1 MNPNIAK
8 IIENIN
14 KGIIP
19 EGYKKTKVGIVP
31 VEWEV
36 TNLGEK
42 AHIETGSK
50 NTQDKVDNGKY
61 PFFVRSQTIEH
72 IDSYSYDCEAVIT
85 AGDGVGVG
93 KVYHYI
99 NGKFDCHQR
108 AYIVNKFYN
117 ALGKYIF
124 FYVSN
129 YFYHRVMKMNAKNS
143 VDSVRMEMLS
153 KMPIPFPPLPE
164 QQKIAEILSTQD
176 KLIELYERKIEQ
188 LKTLKKGYLQK
199 MFPKKGCKYPELR
212 FKGFTEPWEQRKLN
226 SLTLVITK
234 GTTPLDKSNSGTV
247 NFIKV
252 ENIDDS
258 SGEISISQKISA
270 EEHKGY
276 LKRSQLKENDILFS
290 IAGTLGRVTSV
301 HSSILPANTNQALA
315 IIRLREGNL
324 NFIKT
329 FLKSQA
335 IANYIK
341 RNPTVGAQPNLSLE
355 QVSNLEIQLPN
366 IQEQQFIG
374 DYFKSIDNLITLHQH
389 KLDKEKQKK
398 KALMQLLL
406 TGKVRVST

>member
-1 MNPNIAK
+1 MIPETKQRIAQ
-8 IIENIN
+8 IN
-14 KGIIP
+14 SGIIP

-108 AYIVNKFYN
+108 VYIVNKFHN

-212 FKGFTEPWEQRKLN
+212 FKGFTEPWEQGELSKIADVRDGTHD
-226 SLTLVITK
+226 SPHYLTEGHPFITSK
-234 GTTPLDKSNSGTV
+234 NVGGGYINYDDIQ
-247 NFIKV
+247 FISD
-252 ENIDDS
+252 EDFE
-258 SGEISISQKISA
+258 EIN
-270 EEHKGY
+270 
-276 LKRSQLKENDILFS
+276 KRSKVDKNDILMGMIGTIGN
-290 IAGTLGRVTSV
+290 IALVRESPNFAIKNVALIKDIGAVNYLYLYHYLQSKNVSNQLSSDMNGGTQKF
-301 HSSILPANTNQALA
+301 IALSK
-315 IIRLREGNL
+315 IRS
-324 NFIKT
+324 
-329 FLKSQA
+329 LKISM
-335 IANYIK
+335 
-341 RNPTVGAQPNLSLE
+341 PTV
-355 QVSNLEIQLPN
+355 V
-366 IQEQQFIG
+366 EQQIVG
-374 DYFKSIDNLITLHQH
+374 EYMENLDRLITLHQH

>member
-1 MNPNIAK
+1 MLIGRK
-8 IIENIN
+8 GTIN
-14 KGIIP
+14 KPQYMDTPFWTVDTLFFTEI
-19 EGYKKTKVGIVP
+19 K
-31 VEWEV
+31 
-36 TNLGEK
+36 
-42 AHIETGSK
+42 K
-50 NTQDKVDNGKY
+50 NTFPKY
-61 PFFVRSQTIEH
+61 LYYNFCLMNWLKYNEASGVPSLSRSTIH
-72 IDSYSYDCEAVIT
+72 SILTV
-85 AGDGVGVG
+85 
-93 KVYHYI
+93 
-99 NGKFDCHQR
+99 
-108 AYIVNKFYN
+108 
-117 ALGKYIF
+117 L
-124 FYVSN
+124 
-129 YFYHRVMKMNAKNS
+129 
-143 VDSVRMEMLS
+143 
-153 KMPIPFPPLPE
+153 PPLPE

-212 FKGFTEPWEQRKLN
+212 FKGFTEAWEQRKLN

-374 DYFKSIDNLITLHQH
+374 DYFKSIDNLIILHQH